1 MKVPVSWLVEYCDPG
16 IDPADLARRL
26 AMTGTEVERVTG
38 RMSGDP
44 GRFVIG
50 KTVEVGP
57 HPDADRLSVCEVD
70 DGTGTRTIVCGA
82 PNVAAGQTVVVA
94 LPGAVMPGG
103 MEIGEA
109 KLRGVLSSGM
119 ICSEEELGL
128 GDEDDGILVLED
140 GPEPGTPAA
149 EILPLDEPVLELEV
163 TPNRPDSLSIY
174 GVAREVHAITG
185 AELVDP
191 PWDGWTDPDPEE
203 VSDLASVRI
212 DDPGLCPRF
221 TLRVFTGV
229 EVGES
234 PAWLRNRLVSA
245 GQRPIN
251 NVVDVTNYVM
261 LLTGQPLHA
270 FDLDRVPGG
279 ELVVRAATEGEK
291 VETLDGVERELPEGT
306 VVVCDRDGPTAIAGI
321 MGGASSEVSSETTSV
336 LLEVATWDGPG
347 ILKSSRELGLRSEA
361 SNRFEKGLHPALAS
375 RAQAIASKLL
385 VEVCGGEAVPG
396 MVDEGTGIP
405 EEGPVRLGAGTA
417 ARVLGME
424 IPAATQEE
432 SLERLGFGVEA
443 GDGGFSVL
451 VPPDRAFDVT
461 REIDLVEEVA
471 RVADLDAEL
480 PATLPATSGGGLSR
494 EQALRRTAE
503 DSMVAAGF
511 DETVSWSFTSADSI
525 TTLGLDPTGDP
536 RARPVAI
543 SNPLSE
549 EQAVMRTT
557 LLTSLVDAAS
567 RNLARGTGGVRLF
580 ESGRVYLPAVESD
593 EVGGRFPGDRPAPA
607 LEPLVL
613 GALASGDLVPGD
625 WRGDGVPADFFSL
638 KGVLEQVAGAS
649 GVSIEVIAGTEP
661 FLHPGKAGRVLVDGH
676 DLGWIGEL
684 HPSVASA
691 FGLGPSVAFEVGLER
706 LVAASPAG
714 QEDFVEVPSFPP
726 IERDLAIVIPDTVA
740 ASEIESALRT
750 GGGDLLEQ
758 VVLFDR
764 YMGEQVGD
772 GMCSLAFSLRF
783 RAPDRTL
790 SDEEVDPLWDKI
802 VESVES
808 IGGTIRG

>member
-1 MKVPVSWLVEYCDPG
+1 MKVPVEWLVEYCDPG
-16 IDPADLARRL
+16 LDPGDLARRL
-26 AMTGTEVERVTG
+26 AMTGTEVERVAG
-38 RMSGDP
+38 RASGDP
-44 GRFVIG
+44 SRFVIG
-50 KTVEVGP
+50 KTLEVGP
-57 HPDADRLSVCEVD
+57 HPDADRLRVCEVD
-70 DGTGTRTIVCGA
+70 DGHGTRTIVCGA

-94 LPGAVMPGG
+94 LPGAVMPSGL
-103 MEIGEA
+103 EIGEA
-109 KLRGVLSSGM
+109 KLRGVVSSGM

-128 GDEDDGILVLED
+128 GDENDGILVLED
-140 GPEPGTPAA
+140 GPKPGTPAA
-149 EILPLDEPVLELEV
+149 DVVPIDDPVLELEV
-163 TPNRPDSLSIY
+163 TPNRPDCLSIY

-185 AELVDP
+185 AELADP
-191 PWDGWTDPDPEE
+191 PWDGWMDPDQGE
-203 VSDLASVRI
+203 VSGLASVRI

-221 TLRVFTGV
+221 TVRVFTGV

-234 PAWLRNRLVSA
+234 PAWLKDRLVSA

-279 ELVVRAATEGEK
+279 ELVVRAASEGEK
-291 VETLDGVERELPEGT
+291 LETLDGVERELPEGT

-321 MGGASSEVSSETTSV
+321 MGGASSEVSSGTSSV

-375 RAQAIASKLL
+375 RAQAIASRLL

-396 MVDEGTGIP
+396 MVDEGTGAP
-405 EEGPVRLGAGTA
+405 EGTPIRLGSGSA
-417 ARVLGME
+417 ARILGME
-424 IPAATQEE
+424 IPLAVQEE

-443 GDGGFSVL
+443 GDGGLSVH

-471 RVADLDAEL
+471 RVRDLDAEL

-494 EQALRRTAE
+494 EQVLRRTVE
-503 DSMVAAGF
+503 DATVAAGF
-511 DETVSWSFTSADSI
+511 DEAVSWSFTSGGSI
-525 TTLGLDPTGDP
+525 KALGLDPAEDP
-536 RARPVAI
+536 RGRPVGI

-549 EQAVMRTT
+549 EQSVMRTT
-557 LLTSLVDAAS
+557 VLTSLADAAS
-567 RNLARGTGGVRLF
+567 RNLARGAGGVRLF
-580 ESGRVYLPAVESD
+580 EVGRVYLPAGGEAD
-593 EVGGRFPGDRPAPA
+593 AGGRFPGDRPAPA
-607 LEPLVL
+607 LEPLML

-638 KGVLEQVAGAS
+638 KGVLEQVAGS
-649 GVSIEVIAGTEP
+649 IGVSIEVTPGTEP
-661 FLHPGKAGRVLVDGH
+661 FLHPGKAGRVLVDGR
-676 DLGWIGEL
+676 DVGWIGEL

-691 FGLGPSVAFEVGLER
+691 FGLRPSVAFEVGLER

-714 QEDFVEVPSFPP
+714 QETFVEVPSFPP
-726 IERDLAIVIPDTVA
+726 VERDLAIVIPESLG
-740 ASEIESALRT
+740 ASEVEATLRKA
-750 GGGDLLEQ
+750 GGELLEE

-764 YMGEQVGD
+764 YTGDQVGE
-772 GMCSLAFSLRF
+772 GLCSLAFRLRF
-783 RAPDRTL
+783 RAFDRTL
-790 SDEEVDPLWDKI
+790 SDEQVDPAWGDI
-802 VESVES
+802 TEAVES
-808 IGGTIRG
+808 IGGSIRG